1 MPTLRRDMSV
11 FLLGDIVRRND
22 FDEDFLEISLGI
34 FVAKLGESALGKKLA
49 GLNDA
54 DGVAELFDFGH
65 DMSGKNNGF
74 AVVAALADE
83 GGDGASGHDVQAVGG
98 LVKDHGGGIV
108 DEGERNGSLLHHA
121 GGELVAAAIAKAVHV
136 QTIEDS
142 VDAFLESSF
151 VEAVEAAEVFDE
163 FLGGEPAIE
172 GGGRGEEAYVG
183 ADFFR
188 LFDDVVA
195 ADDGGAISR
204 LKNGGK
210 HAQGS
215 GFARAVSSQQAV
227 DLSRLTLKA
236 DVIHGTYFTAL
247 LVLEALGQATGVN
260 HEWTSRLERSRHG
273 Q

>member
-1 MPTLRRDMSV
+1 MPMLRRDMSV
-11 FLLGDIVRRND
+11 FLLGDIMRRND
-22 FDEDFLEISLGI
+22 FDEDFLEIMLRI
-34 FVAKLGESALGKKLA
+34 FIAKLGESALGKKLA

-65 DMSGKNNGF
+65 DMSGKDNGF

-83 GGDGASGHDVQAVGG
+83 GGDGASGHDVKSVGG
-98 LVKDHGGGIV
+98 LVKDHDGGIV
-108 DEGERNGSLLHHA
+108 DKGARDGSLLHHA
-121 GGELVAAAIAKAVHV
+121 GGELVAAAVTKAVHV

-142 VDAFLESSF
+142 VDAFLKSSF

-172 GGGRGEEAYVG
+172 GSGCGKEAHIG
-183 ADFFR
+183 ADFFG

-215 GFARAVSSQQAV
+215 GCARAVSSQHAV
-227 DLSRLTLKA
+227 YLSRLTLKA

-247 LVLEALGQATGVN
+247 FVLDALGQTSGVN